1 LQSSPATLDQRRSG
15 LLLHPTSLPGNMGC
29 GDLGAEAYAFVHF
42 LKQAGFSVWQTL
54 PLGPVAYNASPYQS
68 YSAHAGNPYLINL
81 EQLVESNWLTTEA
94 LQRPSDERPEQCR
107 QRCLKRA
114 WQGFQQHANETDQQA
129 LEEFKQQHQGWL
141 DDYTL
146 YQSLKEQQQGQP
158 WWFWPEA
165 LRHRHPEAL
174 QQQQSELSCSIHYHQ
189 FEQFLFFRQWHQ
201 LRDYANQQGILLFG
215 DIPIFVAHDSA
226 DVWSQQELFFLD
238 DNGQPSVVAGVPPDY
253 FSATGQRW
261 GNPLYRWQTMQEDG
275 FQWWLRRMESQLD
288 LFDLVRIDHFRGFDA
303 YWEIPAHCPTAQ
315 EGQWV
320 NAPGEALFN
329 TFHDHFD
336 PLPIIAEDLGIIT
349 AEVEALRQQFQLPGM
364 KILQFAFEGGASN
377 PYLPHN
383 HQNNSVVYTGTH
395 DNDTTL
401 GWFQS
406 APESLQQNINDYL
419 GHPQETMPWPLIRAT
434 LASVSQ
440 LAILPVQ
447 DILSLG
453 SAERM
458 NLPGIDSS
466 DNWTWRYQ
474 QGSLNNELAA
484 HCLHLNQLYG
494 RVC

>member
-1 LQSSPATLDQRRSG
+1 VQSSPATLDQRRSG
-15 LLLHPTSLPGNMGC
+15 LLLHPTSLPSNMGC
-29 GDLGAEAYAFVHF
+29 GDLGAEAYAFVNF

-81 EQLVESNWLTTEA
+81 EQLQESGWLSAEA
-94 LQRPSDERPEQCR
+94 LQRPNDERPEQCR
-107 QRCLKRA
+107 QRCLKLA
-114 WQGFQQHANETDQQA
+114 WLGFQQHANEADQQA
-129 LEEFKQQHQGWL
+129 LEVFQQQHQSWL

-158 WWFWPEA
+158 WWLWPEA
-165 LRHRHPEAL
+165 LRHRHPAVL
-174 QQQQSELSCSIHYHQ
+174 QQSRTELANPIAYHQ

-201 LRDYANQQGILLFG
+201 LRDYANQHGILLFG

-261 GNPLYRWQTMQEDG
+261 GNPLYRWQTMQADG

-303 YWEIPAHCPTAQ
+303 YWEIPASCPTAE
-315 EGQWV
+315 EGRWV
-320 NAPGEALFN
+320 KAPGEALFN

-383 HQNNSVVYTGTH
+383 HPINSVVYTGTH

-406 APESLQQNINDYL
+406 APEALQQNINDYL
-419 GHPQETMPWPLIRAT
+419 GHPQEAMPWPLIRAT

-447 DILSLG
+447 DILGLG
-453 SAERM
+453 SEDRM

-474 QGSLNNELAA
+474 QGSLNDELAA

-494 RVC
+494 RV